1 MQESGFARFDPLDH
15 EDSPPRAHD
24 ARVIENPSFCGLT
37 ASFCARA
44 LDTSGEIYH
53 PRRPSVILRESAGH
67 IGRDLPPE
75 ATQRH
80 SARERWAHRAR
91 STTRGDP
98 ASFCARA
105 LEGQAPACPQ
115 CAAINPRRASG
126 SLPLQLQMKAD
137 AENEATD
144 QGSGLNRTHSFHSF
158 HSWFPIP
165 STQTGANEPGI
176 PDPPRTLPSPSNEEE
191 APGTS
196 GGTPLLLY
204 AVA

>member
-1 MQESGFARFDPLDH
+1 MQESGFARFDPFDH

-24 ARVIENPSFCGLT
+24 ARVIGSPSFCGLT

-44 LDTSGEIYH
+44 LDTSGKITP
-53 PRRPSVILRESAGH
+53 PRRSSVILRASAGH
-67 IGRDLPPE
+67 IGRDQPPE
-75 ATQRH
+75 ATRYH

-126 SLPLQLQMKAD
+126 RLPLQLQMKAD

-165 STQTGANEPGI
+165 STQKGANEPRI
-176 PDPPRTLPSPSNEEE
+176 PDPPRTLPSPSNEAKAPRT
-191 APGTS
+191 APGRRFS
-196 GGTPLLLY
+196 LQL
-204 AVA
+204 